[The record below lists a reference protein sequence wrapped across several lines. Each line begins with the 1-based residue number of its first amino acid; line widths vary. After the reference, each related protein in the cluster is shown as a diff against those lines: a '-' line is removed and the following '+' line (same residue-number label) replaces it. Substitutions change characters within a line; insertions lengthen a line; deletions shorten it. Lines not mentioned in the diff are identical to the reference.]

1 MSFRFK
7 LFLTAL
13 AAAAMAV
20 LVATTLASW
29 SVRRSLEERIE
40 RELGLQARMASELLS
55 HHTAVTRVELDGEA
69 DALRKI
75 LDTRITF
82 IAADGSVIGDSD
94 LTTEQLQGVENHGSR
109 PEILEATQR
118 GIGAAQRH
126 SATVGTDMMYV
137 AIPVRNPGMP
147 ALAFVRLA
155 LPLTDVDRQLASV
168 RSLAVL
174 GVAVGI
180 AAAVVL
186 TWVFSAPLARR
197 IRSIDERAKRYAAGN
212 FAPTVP
218 DYAQDEIGTVARMLD
233 ALTRDLASR
242 LAGLEADRARMAAI
256 LSGRVEGDI
265 VVNEHGR
272 RQRANDAARRLLGI
286 EDSAEGRHYPDI
298 VRQPAVAEQI
308 AAALAGRPTATL
320 ELTGLGGD
328 LTLIA
333 RTAPVDVSPGRGALV
348 VLHDITD
355 LRRADRVRRDF
366 VANVSHE
373 LRTPLTAI
381 RGYVEALSDATPE
394 ESRRFLEIVS
404 RHTMRMERL
413 VRDLL
418 RLARLDAGQ
427 ELLERVPC
435 AVDALFGAVETDLAR
450 LLASRDLRVERDAAE
465 DAATVAGD
473 PAKLQ
478 DALRNLL
485 ENAANH
491 SPHGGCIAMR
501 ARRAGGRVLITV
513 EDQGPGIPPEDL
525 TRVFERFYRVD
536 KSRTREGKDPG
547 GTGLGLSIVRHLVEL
562 HGGRVSAANR
572 PAGGAVFTIDLPA
585 TLPDDAARIPHP

>member
-1 MSFRFK
+1 MSFRTK
-7 LFLTAL
+7 IFLTAL

-20 LVATTLASW
+20 MVATALVSW
-29 SVRRSLEERIE
+29 SVRRDLEQRIE
-40 RELGLQARMASELLS
+40 HQLASEARMAAEILS
-55 HHTAVTRVELDGEA
+55 HRAIASEPELDAEA
-69 DALRKI
+69 DALGQI
-75 LDTRITF
+75 LGARVTF
-82 IAADGSVIGDSD
+82 IAADGRVVGDSD
-94 LTTEQLQGVENHGSR
+94 LTPAQLRTTENHAQR
-109 PEILEATQR
+109 PEVMEAMRQ
-118 GIGAAQRH
+118 GFGAAQRH
-126 SATVGTDMMYV
+126 SATVGTDMEYV
-137 AIPVRNPGMP
+137 AIPVGNPGMP
-147 ALAFVRLA
+147 AVSIVRLA
-155 LPLTDVDRQLASV
+155 IPLTDVDRQLAAV
-168 RSLAVL
+168 RSLALL
-174 GVAVGI
+174 GFVVGTV
-180 AAAVVL
+180 AAVVL
-186 TWVFSAPLARR
+186 TWVFTFPLARR
-197 IRSIDERAKRYAAGN
+197 LRAIEDRARRYAEGN

-218 DYAQDEIGTVARMLD
+218 DYEQDEIGGVARMLD
-233 ALTRDLASR
+233 SLTHDLTAR

-256 LSGRVEGDI
+256 LSGMVEGVI

-272 RQRANDAARRLLGI
+272 LQLANDAARRLFGI

-308 AAALAGRPTATL
+308 AAALAGRPTASI
-320 ELTGLGGD
+320 ELSGLGGGD

-333 RTAPVDVSPGRGALV
+333 RTAPVDASPGRGAV
-348 VLHDITD
+348 VVMHDISD

-381 RGYVEALSDATPE
+381 RGYVEALGDATPE

-404 RHTMRMERL
+404 RHTLRMERL

-435 AVDALFGAVETDLAR
+435 AVDGLFGAVETDLAR
-450 LLASRDLRVERDAAE
+450 LLDSRDLRVEREVDADAAS
-465 DAATVAGD
+465 VSGD

-491 SPHGGCIAMR
+491 SPHGGCLTMR
-501 ARRAGGRVLITV
+501 SRRAGHRVLLTV
-513 EDQGPGIPPEDL
+513 EDEGPGIPAGDL

-536 KSRTREGKDPG
+536 KSRTRESKDPG

-572 PAGGAVFTIDLPA
+572 PERGAIFTIDLPA
-585 TLPDDAARIPHP
+585 E